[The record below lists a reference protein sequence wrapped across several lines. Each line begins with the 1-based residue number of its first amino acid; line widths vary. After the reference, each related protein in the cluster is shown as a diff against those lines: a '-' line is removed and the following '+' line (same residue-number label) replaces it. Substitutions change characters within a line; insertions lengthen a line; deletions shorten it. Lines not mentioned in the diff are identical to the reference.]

1 MAGMR
6 GHFPPPV
13 ALKLAEVFLEEGI
26 SVFEFTMNSEQPI
39 EAMMAVKKQ
48 YGGRVMAGM
57 GTVLD
62 VETARRVIDAGA
74 DFIVSPAFQPQ
85 VVEFVMK
92 HDVFMVPGVITPTEC
107 VEAWGMGV
115 KLLKLFPIGALGLD
129 YFKAIYGPLSHMQFM
144 MNGAMNAEN
153 GAQFSAGRRN
163 GAGHG
168 RLADWR
174 RHMDGKPPALA
185 RAPYHERRAG
195 GARRPRPTSLAY
207 GQARRRQI
215 GDKLA
220 YSWDRPPEPSGYAP
234 RGAAVGSAAPPRV

>member
-1 MAGMR
+1 
-6 GHFPPPV
+6 
-13 ALKLAEVFLEEGI
+13 
-26 SVFEFTMNSEQPI
+26 
-39 EAMMAVKKQ
+39 MAVKKQ
-48 YGGRVMAGM
+48 YGDRVMAGM

-153 GAQFSAGRRN
+153 GAQFLQAGAMAL
-163 GAGHG
+163 GMAGWLTG
-168 RLADWR
+168 DGTWTESRLRSRA
-174 RHMDGKPPALA
+174 HLIMNAVQAA
-185 RAPYHERRAG
+185 RG
-195 GARRPRPTSLAY
+195 GLVQ
-207 GQARRRQI
+207 QA
-215 GDKLA
+215 
-220 YSWDRPPEPSGYAP
+220 
-234 RGAAVGSAAPPRV
+234 